1 MSAIGKTFE
10 YADDTWVVVDMTS
23 DAFICRP
30 ADGLPGAFRFTFEE
44 VREALLCQS
53 MTPTT

>member
-10 YADDTWVVVDMTS
+10 YADDTWVVVDMTN

-30 ADGLPGAFRFTFEE
+30 ADGLPGAYRFTFDE
-44 VREALLCQS
+44 VREALLCQP
-53 MTPTT
+53 MTPSL